1 MKKILLQIKNNEALC
16 WVLGFQLFRFLLIPF
31 VGLMPQDAYYY
42 LYGQNLALSYYDHPG
57 MIGYMLR
64 FFSEIFGQS
73 VYVIKLTDFTITS
86 FTLLS
91 FYKLSSLFLS
101 KQRLWKSMV
110 LITSSIFISILSFN
124 STPDVPLILF
134 WTLSILCLYKA
145 VFEEKKW
152 YWILGGITMGLAFNS
167 KYTALLLQFGIFLFL
182 FFSNKYRKL
191 LVSPW
196 FWASFLISVA
206 VTFPIWWWNYQNEFA
221 SFAFQSSDRIS
232 AIGKFIVKPTLFLGA
247 IGIQMALLIPVLFY
261 LLILLLFKYTKKVLL
276 KFTLP
281 SEKILFLL
289 VFFIPTFVG
298 FLIISPIYW
307 IKLNWMM
314 PSYITG
320 IILAGIFIN
329 RRLLR
334 IQMIISIIFH
344 IAIATQVIFYFIPVK
359 SDDTYV
365 GWEELAKEIEALQK
379 KYPKAFIF
387 SADNYKTSAVL
398 NFYLPEK
405 VYAQNIV
412 GLPALQFDYLGDD
425 LSKLN
430 SKNALF
436 IDSDKRFKN
445 SNKRG
450 QILPLEL
457 KNHFKKIRELDPI
470 IIKKGSREIRK
481 FWVFYCEEYSFK
493 KN

>member
-1 MKKILLQIKNNEALC
+1 M
-16 WVLGFQLFRFLLIPF
+16 
-31 VGLMPQDAYYY
+31 
-42 LYGQNLALSYYDHPG
+42 
-57 MIGYMLR
+57 
-64 FFSEIFGQS
+64 
-73 VYVIKLTDFTITS
+73 
-86 FTLLS
+86 
-91 FYKLSSLFLS
+91 
-101 KQRLWKSMV
+101 
-110 LITSSIFISILSFN
+110 
-124 STPDVPLILF
+124 
-134 WTLSILCLYKA
+134 
-145 VFEEKKW
+145 
-152 YWILGGITMGLAFNS
+152 
-167 KYTALLLQFGIFLFL
+167 
-182 FFSNKYRKL
+182 
-191 LVSPW
+191 VSPW
-196 FWASFLISVA
+196 FWASFLISLA

-261 LLILLLFKYTKKVLL
+261 LLIVLLFKYTKKVLL

-329 RRLLR
+329 RRLLK

-365 GWEELAKEIEALQK
+365 GWEELGKEIEALQK